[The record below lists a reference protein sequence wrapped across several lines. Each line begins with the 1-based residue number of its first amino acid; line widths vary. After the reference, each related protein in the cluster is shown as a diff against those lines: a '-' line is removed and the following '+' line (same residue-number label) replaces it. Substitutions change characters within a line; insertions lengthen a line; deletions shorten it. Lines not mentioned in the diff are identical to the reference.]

1 MRVAFISMHTSPAER
16 AGTADAGG
24 MNVLIRALATALQ
37 DTAGV
42 DVEFFTRRSS
52 PHQPETTTLDDG
64 IVLHHLDAGPATP
77 LPKSEIDQ
85 HLADGMTPY
94 QAVVSSV
101 IVRFR
106 PIMLTALTT
115 VLGLIPMFPSDFWR
129 GLAIAMAAGLTVATM
144 ITLVIMP
151 VLYCMVFHIP
161 NEN

>member
-1 MRVAFISMHTSPAER
+1 M
-16 AGTADAGG
+16 D
-24 MNVLIRALATALQ
+24 Q
-37 DTAGV
+37 
-42 DVEFFTRRSS
+42 
-52 PHQPETTTLDDG
+52 
-64 IVLHHLDAGPATP
+64 
-77 LPKSEIDQ
+77 IDQ

-144 ITLVIMP
+144 ITLVILP
-151 VLYCMVFHIP
+151 VLYCTVFHIP